1 MPSREVKKNG
11 QSVDKKAESD
21 RAKAYVSNGY
31 AVQNHESD
39 HFLFQK
45 PFCENKKKNT
55 TKKVQVYSGSQDVPV
70 LHWDVSLHLWVC
82 VKFA

>member
-21 RAKAYVSNGY
+21 KAKAYVSNGY

-45 PFCENKKKNT
+45 PFCENKKKKT
-55 TKKVQVYSGSQDVPV
+55 QQKKCRYTVEAKMSQ
-70 LHWDVSLHLWVC
+70 
-82 VKFA
+82 FYTGM

>member
-45 PFCENKKKNT
+45 PFCSNKKQTQQKSAGIQWKPRCPSFT
-55 TKKVQVYSGSQDVPV
+55 LGCEFTFVG
-70 LHWDVSLHLWVC
+70 LC
-82 VKFA
+82 

>member
-1 MPSREVKKNG
+1 MPFREVKKNG

-45 PFCENKKKNT
+45 PFCENKKKKHN
-55 TKKVQVYSGSQDVPV
+55 KKSAGIQWKPRCPSFTLGCEFTFVG
-70 LHWDVSLHLWVC
+70 LC
-82 VKFA
+82 